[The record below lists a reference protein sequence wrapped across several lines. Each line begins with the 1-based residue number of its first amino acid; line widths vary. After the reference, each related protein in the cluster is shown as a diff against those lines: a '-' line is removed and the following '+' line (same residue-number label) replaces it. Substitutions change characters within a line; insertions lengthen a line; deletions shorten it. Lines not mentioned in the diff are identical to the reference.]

1 MLPSQETV
9 NKKLSCEG
17 SVFMH
22 KRKLSAEQKAE
33 IVRLYLEKGES
44 QSYIAK
50 QYGIHERSV
59 KKYALQYQAQG
70 IETFI
75 NNGKNRTYSAELK
88 EQAVNAYMNGEGT
101 THEIAAKYGLR
112 SPTQLINWIKVYN
125 SGRGF
130 RQKMSG
136 GSRMKEARPTTVE
149 ERIQIAK
156 DCIAN
161 GGNYGETALKYNVS
175 YQQVYQWTKKYKEM
189 GAPGLE
195 DRRGKRKKD
204 QTPRTELEKAQIQ
217 IERLKH
223 ELYMTQMERDLLK
236 KLDEIE
242 RREAYRK

>member
-1 MLPSQETV
+1 MRRRKYTYEFILSIINEHIETGA
-9 NKKLSCEG
+9 G
-17 SVFMH
+17 SKVLGS
-22 KRKLSAEQKAE
+22 K
-33 IVRLYLEKGES
+33 
-44 QSYIAK
+44 
-50 QYGIHERSV
+50 YGINDARIAEWLKEYHVRGSESFLRD
-59 KKYALQYQAQG
+59 
-70 IETFI
+70 
-75 NNGKNRTYSAELK
+75 GKNKSYDSSLK
-88 EQAVNAYMNGEGT
+88 EQAVEEYLEGKGSIR
-101 THEIAAKYGLR
+101 EITLKYGIRCRKQLR
-112 SPTQLINWIKVYN
+112 EWIKVYN

-130 RQKMSG
+130 RRKMSG
-136 GSRMKEARPTTVE
+136 GSRMKDARPTTVE

-204 QTPRTELEKAQIQ
+204 QTPRTELEKAQIE

-242 RREAYRK
+242 RRDAYRK

>member
-1 MLPSQETV
+1 MR
-9 NKKLSCEG
+9 
-17 SVFMH
+17 
-22 KRKLSAEQKAE
+22 KRKYTAEFIMSIIREHIETGRGSRALGAKYGINDARIAE
-33 IVRLYLEKGES
+33 WFRQYKEKGES
-44 QSYIAK
+44 SFV
-50 QYGIHERSV
+50 R
-59 KKYALQYQAQG
+59 
-70 IETFI
+70 
-75 NNGKNRTYSAELK
+75 NGRNRRYSIDLK
-88 EQAVNAYMNGEGT
+88 CQAVNEYLNGEGS
-101 THEIAAKYGLR
+101 IQSIILKYDIRSRKQLR
-112 SPTQLINWIKVYN
+112 EWIKVYN

-130 RQKMSG
+130 QRKITG

-161 GGNYGETALKYNVS
+161 GRNYGETALKYSVS

-189 GAPGLE
+189 GVPGLE

-204 QTPRTELEKAQIQ
+204 QTPRTELEKAQIE